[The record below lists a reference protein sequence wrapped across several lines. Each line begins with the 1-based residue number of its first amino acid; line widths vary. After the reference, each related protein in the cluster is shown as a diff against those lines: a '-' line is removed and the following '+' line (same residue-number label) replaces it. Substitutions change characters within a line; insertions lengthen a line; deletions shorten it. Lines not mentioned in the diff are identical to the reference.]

1 MQATLDPSIQTLD
14 PSTATVVPGRYRHY
28 KGQDYQVH
36 FVVTHSET
44 REVLVAYQCLYGDMS
59 YWVRPLSMFCETVC
73 IDGQDVPRFELI
85 ANIEGQ

>member
-1 MQATLDPSIQTLD
+1 MQTTYDSPTQ
-14 PSTATVVPGRYRHY
+14 TVVPGRYRHY

-59 YWVRPLSMFCETVC
+59 HWVRPLGMFCETVT
-73 IDGQDVPRFELI
+73 IDGKTLPRFQLMTN
-85 ANIEGQ
+85 AAEGQ